1 MKHYSLYELNNIV
14 KGVID
19 DSFQGEYW
27 VQAELSECYE
37 KAGHCYLE
45 LVEKSTR
52 SNTFIAKA
60 RAIIWA
66 DTWGLLRRPFE
77 QTTGQR
83 LTRGMKVLLKVYP
96 HFHESFGFSWIV
108 TDIDATYTI
117 GDLARK
123 RLEIIKQLQD
133 DGVFDMNKQLELP
146 LFCQRIAVV
155 SSASAAGY
163 GDFCNQ
169 LKTNPYGFR
178 FSIELFEAVM
188 QGEMVEK
195 SIISALD
202 RIYERE
208 DDFDCVVIIRGGGA
222 SSDLTGFDTYPLAA
236 NVAQFPLP
244 IITGIGHE
252 RDDTVLDLVSHTRVK
267 TPTAA
272 AEFLVARLKEISDF
286 LDHAT
291 NIIRSACDQSIRTA
305 GQQLIAMSSRLNDAV
320 RSITEHKKRNLL
332 LLGTALR
339 ETVKITTERKR
350 LQLQNDD
357 RRLTDAL
364 PLLFE
369 RKRNRLALA
378 LQRLAAIDPKILLKR
393 GYSITTLN
401 GKIIKDANQLTA
413 GDEIETTLKNGKVKS
428 IVK

>member
-163 GDFCNQ
+163 GDFCRHLHENEFGFVF
-169 LKTNPYGFR
+169 KT
-178 FSIELFEAVM
+178 ELFEAAM
-188 QGEMVEK
+188 QGQTAPE
-195 SIISALD
+195 SITDALD
-202 RIYERE
+202 RIESSPE
-208 DDFDCVVIIRGGGA
+208 QFDAVLILRGGG
-222 SSDLTGFDTYPLAA
+222 STLDLACFDDYGLCWRIA
-236 NVAQFPLP
+236 NCRIPVYTA
-244 IITGIGHE
+244 IGHD
-252 RDDTVLDLVSHTRVK
+252 RDYHVADMVAFSFVK
-267 TPTAA
+267 TPTALA
-272 AEFLVARLKEISDF
+272 DEFIGCFMAEDERISSFTTRLRLAFINKVNA
-286 LDHAT
+286 L
-291 NIIRSACDQSIRTA
+291 
-305 GQQLIAMSSRLNDAV
+305 GSRLDLLESRIRNADP
-320 RSITEHKKRNLL
+320 RSI
-332 LLGTALR
+332 
-339 ETVKITTERKR
+339 
-350 LQLQNDD
+350 
-357 RRLTDAL
+357 
-364 PLLFE
+364 
-369 RKRNRLALA
+369 
-378 LQRLAAIDPKILLKR
+378 LKR
-393 GYSITTLN
+393 GYILAADSRGVVMKTASGVN
-401 GKIIKDANQLTA
+401 A
-413 GDEIETTLKNGKVKS
+413 GDRITLMFSDGTLECEVLGKD
-428 IVK
+428 